1 MKKFFIQEQR
11 ENETNLIR
19 DINNTATTLK
29 ELVDYIQLTNKD
41 KEDELKEII
50 KTFIIKNKSPISFEF
65 KSNCVHLSPALSI
78 LIEVH

>member
-1 MKKFFIQEQR
+1 MYLRNSYFRSKTCPFK
-11 ENETNLIR
+11 ENE
-19 DINNTATTLK
+19 
-29 ELVDYIQLTNKD
+29 
-41 KEDELKEII
+41 

>member
-1 MKKFFIQEQR
+1 MRCVNLQGTSKRMK
-11 ENETNLIR
+11 
-19 DINNTATTLK
+19 
-29 ELVDYIQLTNKD
+29 
-41 KEDELKEII
+41 

>member
-1 MKKFFIQEQR
+1 MRCVNLQGTVCSFK
-11 ENETNLIR
+11 ENE
-19 DINNTATTLK
+19 
-29 ELVDYIQLTNKD
+29 
-41 KEDELKEII
+41 

>member
-1 MKKFFIQEQR
+1 MYLRNSYFRSKNLSVLYK
-11 ENETNLIR
+11 ENE
-19 DINNTATTLK
+19 
-29 ELVDYIQLTNKD
+29 
-41 KEDELKEII
+41 

>member
-1 MKKFFIQEQR
+1 MVGKMKKISSLSVFYYFAVSR
-11 ENETNLIR
+11 SVLKLVCSFKENE
-19 DINNTATTLK
+19 
-29 ELVDYIQLTNKD
+29 
-41 KEDELKEII
+41 

>member
-1 MKKFFIQEQR
+1 MYLRNSYFRSKTCRSFK
-11 ENETNLIR
+11 ENE
-19 DINNTATTLK
+19 
-29 ELVDYIQLTNKD
+29 
-41 KEDELKEII
+41 